1 MVLWMTPSL
10 VYAVKASKRNDDD
23 GSFMSWLGLVCF
35 SSLELVYFRR
45 ELEKHLKIGKLP
57 RLLFISIITTT
68 FTEIFLVR
76 ELSVSL
82 YLKYL
87 EVPVWRH
94 DTMYFYKIFS
104 LYFANFCANVRNLYK
119 NYFSTRRNF
128 LSEGSRHFKEPK
140 LRHKKL
146 PTIHASVFAL
156 WMHGKIH
163 PTRTGM
169 NFTSN
174 LTLLI

>member
-1 MVLWMTPSL
+1 MLTWQGEGRGFTKCPYYYICPQRQRRAKNVQKSVHMVLWMTPSL

-128 LSEGSRHFKEPK
+128 LSEGSRH
-140 LRHKKL
+140 
-146 PTIHASVFAL
+146 
-156 WMHGKIH
+156 
-163 PTRTGM
+163 
-169 NFTSN
+169 
-174 LTLLI
+174 